1 MAVPNYLS
9 NLWKLKAIRM
19 FFWMHFFA
27 AVLIPFYTEWANLKL
42 SQVLFINSWFMF
54 WNFVLEVPTGTIAD
68 FLGRKISLALG
79 SIAAVI
85 AAAVYISQPEFYTFL
100 AAEFIFAVA
109 YTLLSGADEALA
121 YDSLKACNQEE
132 QSKRILTGIESYK
145 MTGIIIGTII
155 GGFIAKFGYDAPMRY
170 YMIPAFISFLIA
182 LSLKE
187 PPFKENTTERIS
199 YITILKEGG
208 GYFLKNKVLLLLT
221 AELTLTN
228 ALAWGII
235 WLFQPLL
242 ANAGLSVTYYGFIHA
257 GACLGQI
264 VLLSN
269 VDKMESFIGSKR
281 LLLLYATIITGCS
294 FMLLAFTNYLPLVIT
309 GIIFGFTFCVRIP
322 IFSSYMN
329 KYIPSE
335 RRATILSLT
344 SMCRTI
350 SIVVVNP
357 IIGFLADWSVQYTM
371 LILGALLLIS
381 VAFTRIEEKHLIE

>member
-1 MAVPNYLS
+1 MTVPNYLL

-19 FFWMHFFA
+19 FSWMHFFA

-54 WNFVLEVPTGTIAD
+54 WNFALEVPTGTVAD

-85 AAAVYISQPEFYTFL
+85 AAAVYISKPDFYTFL

-109 YTLLSGADEALA
+109 YTLQSGADEALA

-132 QSKRILTGIESYK
+132 HSKQILSGMESYK
-145 MTGIIIGTII
+145 LTGIIIGTIV
-155 GGFIAKFGYDAPMRY
+155 GGFIAAFGYDAPMRY
-170 YMIPAFISFLIA
+170 YMIPAFISFLMA
-182 LSLKE
+182 LSIKE
-187 PPFKENTTERIS
+187 PPFKGIATGRIS
-199 YITILKEGG
+199 YFTILKEGG
-208 GYFLKNKVLLLLT
+208 RYFLKNRILLMLT
-221 AELTLTN
+221 VELAITN

-242 ANAGLSVTYYGFIHA
+242 ANAGLPVTYYGFIHA
-257 GACLGQI
+257 AACLGQI

-269 VDKMESFIGSKR
+269 VDRIEGFIGSKR
-281 LLLLYATIITGCS
+281 LLLLYATIITGCA
-294 FMLLAFTNYLPLVIT
+294 FMLLALTNYLPLVIT
-309 GIIFGFTFCVRIP
+309 GIVLGFTFCVRIP

-335 RRATILSLT
+335 KRATILSLI

-357 IIGFLADWSVQYTM
+357 IIGVLADWSVQNTM
-371 LILGALLLIS
+371 MILGAALLLLT
-381 VAFTRIEEKHLIE
+381 AFTRIEEKHLIE

>member
-1 MAVPNYLS
+1 MAAPNYLS
-9 NLWKLKAIRM
+9 NIWKLKAIRM
-19 FFWMHFFA
+19 FFWMHFFS
-27 AVLIPFYTEWANLKL
+27 AVLIPFYTEWADLKL

-54 WNFVLEVPTGTIAD
+54 WNFVLEVPTGTVAD

-79 SIAAVI
+79 SIIAVI
-85 AAAVYISQPEFYTFL
+85 AAAVYISKPDFYSFL

-109 YTLLSGADEALA
+109 YTLQSGADEALA
-121 YDSLKACNQEE
+121 YDSLKVCNQEE
-132 QSKRILTGIESYK
+132 QSKRILSGMESYK
-145 MTGIIIGTII
+145 LTGIIIGTTI

-187 PPFKENTTERIS
+187 PPFKENTTGRIS
-199 YITILKEGG
+199 YFTILKEGG
-208 GYFLKNKVLLLLT
+208 SYFLKNKVLLLLT
-221 AELTLTN
+221 VELTLTN
-228 ALAWGII
+228 AFAWGII

-242 ANAGLSVTYYGFIHA
+242 ANAGLPVAYYGIVHA
-257 GACLGQI
+257 GACIGQI

-269 VDKMESFIGSKR
+269 VDDLESLIGSKR
-281 LLLLYATIITGCS
+281 RLLLYATILTGCS
-294 FMLLAFTNYLPLVIT
+294 FMLLAFTHYLPLVIT
-309 GIIFGFTFCVRIP
+309 GIILGFTFCVRIP

-335 RRATILSLT
+335 NRATILSLI

-357 IIGFLADWSVQYTM
+357 IIGLLADWSVQQTM
-371 LILGALLLIS
+371 LILGVSLLLFA
-381 VAFTRIEEKHLIE
+381 VFTRIEEKHLIE